1 MHVTD
6 APQSGKGV
14 LKTAAAE
21 AKGLRVNSL
30 ALLRLGS
37 IFVPVVASLVFA
49 AWSYQSIMR
58 DAEATARSQAR
69 LVSEYAL
76 RLVDTQMTMLK
87 AVELQLALGLV
98 EGVTDVELH
107 QFLAALD
114 GTQSA
119 SHGIAAIS
127 LEGRMVASS
136 ANFPVDVDVGERSY
150 LKAARAG
157 VDPYIDRIVLQPGR
171 EDAFIVSRRVVTPQL
186 DGLVISA
193 LTITAIRE
201 FLLEIAGDDGDAAS
215 IIRDDGQL
223 LVRSS
228 PTESL
233 TLPNDHPGRTGMERG
248 SSGTYTTR
256 SVADGQMRL
265 YAFTKV
271 SGLPIVAHFGVS
283 TEATITAWLR
293 QLSLVALLLFALGA
307 AGYSVV
313 LGVERNIA
321 ARTLRLMA
329 GSERQK
335 RREAEA
341 LAELRRTMMLE
352 LNHRVKNNLHLITT
366 MIGIQ
371 MREKGMVDP
380 VELNARIHAISEVHD
395 LLYRSGDGAHADFGV
410 FLREVCANAAILPP
424 EHRIDVDCQID
435 DGVAIQADRV
445 TPIALAAVELIT
457 NAVKYA
463 FKGRENPRLFIRLR
477 RGSEEIELLIADNGP
492 GMPAETTRS
501 SGLRMVHAFV
511 RQANGKLEQF
521 NDGGAHFR
529 LVLPSD

>member
-1 MHVTD
+1 MHATD

-14 LKTAAAE
+14 LTTAAE

-30 ALLRLGS
+30 ALLRWGS

-58 DAEATARSQAR
+58 EAEATARSQAR

-76 RLVDTQMTMLK
+76 RLVDTQMTMLR
-87 AVELQLALGLV
+87 AVELQLALGLI
-98 EGVTDVELH
+98 GDVGDLEMH

-136 ANFPVDVDVGERSY
+136 ANFPVDVEMGQRDY
-150 LKAARAG
+150 LDAARAG
-157 VDPYIDRIVLQPGR
+157 VDPFIDRIVLQPGR
-171 EDAFIVSRRVVTPQL
+171 QDAFIVSRRVETPQF
-186 DGLVISA
+186 DGLVISS

-201 FLLEIAGDDGDAAS
+201 FLLQIAGNQGNAAA

-228 PTESL
+228 PIRSI
-233 TLPNDHPGRTGMERG
+233 TLPLDHPGRIGMQRG
-248 SSGTYTTR
+248 PSGTYTTR
-256 SVADGQMRL
+256 SVADGRVRT
-265 YAFTKV
+265 YAFAKV
-271 SGLPIVAHFGVS
+271 SGLPIFAHFGVS
-283 TEATITAWLR
+283 TEATMKTWLR
-293 QLSLVALLLFALGA
+293 QVLLVSLLMIALGA
-307 AGYSVV
+307 AGYSAV
-313 LGVERNIA
+313 LGAERNLA
-321 ARTLRLMA
+321 TRTLRLRA
-329 GSERQK
+329 ASERQK

-371 MREKGMVDP
+371 MREKGMVEP
-380 VELNARIHAISEVHD
+380 AELNARIHAISEVHD

-410 FLREVCANAAILPP
+410 FLKEVCANAAILPP
-424 EHRIDVDCQID
+424 EHRIDVDCQVD
-435 DGVAIQADRV
+435 EGVAIQADRV

-463 FKGRENPRLFIRLR
+463 FNGHDAPRLVIQLR
-477 RGSEEIELLIADNGP
+477 RRNEEIELQIADNGP

-511 RQANGKLEQF
+511 RQASGKLEQF

-529 LVLPSD
+529 IVLPAD